1 METPKYLWSNNDSD
15 FKGKVFIYLNEN
27 GEKIFGNTISDSS
40 SVSPYSKSS
49 VYKNATCSGRAV
61 EFITSYDQTKSNN
74 LIGLTDLS
82 NNEYNI
88 MSKHWNTKNLK
99 E

>member
-1 METPKYLWSNNDSD
+1 METPKYLWSNNDSR
-15 FKGKVFIYLNEN
+15 FKGKIFVYLNEN
-27 GEKIFGNTISDSS
+27 GEKIFGNIMSDSS

-61 EFITSYDQTKSNN
+61 EFITSYDKIKSNHF
-74 LIGLTDLS
+74 IGLTDLS
-82 NNEYNI
+82 NKEYNI
-88 MSKHWNTKNLK
+88 MSKHWETLNLK